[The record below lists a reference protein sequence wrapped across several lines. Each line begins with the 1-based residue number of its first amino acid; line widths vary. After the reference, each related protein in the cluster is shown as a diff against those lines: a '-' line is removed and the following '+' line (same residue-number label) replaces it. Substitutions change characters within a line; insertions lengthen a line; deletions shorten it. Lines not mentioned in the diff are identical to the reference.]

1 MPALNP
7 TTLAAL
13 QATAKSPQRKRPR
26 PTKVAE
32 SNANEALSEC
42 LWLGIEL
49 PFLSVELARDQEQID
64 SPIAVYHDVANHP
77 VIYQA
82 CPKAAQ
88 YGVSAGMKLSAAR
101 ALCHDLHSALR
112 QADQEQKA
120 LQAIAKKLWSVSDQ
134 LQLTESG
141 LCLEIGRSRSLFGNI
156 QQAQQQAIQHCSPF
170 TLVSSLAPSPLAA
183 SLISQLGYELKI
195 CNERSLR
202 RWINQ
207 LPLSALQNPVS
218 EKRLAKLG
226 LSNLGELQRLPRPDL
241 TRRFGREVV
250 ARLDALV
257 QQRLPSQQ
265 LYSPPAF
272 YSQNLELACEIDGG
286 DILLTACATLL
297 NQFAQTLREKA
308 ANSSAFTIRLFHL
321 HHPASV
327 LSLSF
332 LQASNHSEHWQKVVN
347 EKLDRLDL
355 PAKVISLELSSEHIA
370 HAQTGNV
377 DLFSASA
384 GKRKSLPQTLE
395 FVGARLGRNA
405 IRRPAWNADHRPE
418 KAAAFESISIKTTSF
433 NGGQQDR
440 PAFLYPKAIGLKR
453 APQKMGLEIFG
464 KAERIQS
471 GWWDQ
476 QAIERDYYHAR
487 DRHGRIIW
495 LYREKQGWFAQGLFS

>member
-1 MPALNP
+1 MPALKP

-13 QATAKSPQRKRPR
+13 QATAKPPQRKRPS
-26 PTKVAE
+26 PAKTLDNTT
-32 SNANEALSEC
+32 SEALSES

-49 PFLSVELARDQEQID
+49 PFLAVEITQEQEQID
-64 SPIAVYHDVANHP
+64 TATAVYHDVAGHP
-77 VIYQA
+77 IIYQA
-82 CPKAAQ
+82 CPKAQ
-88 YGVSAGMKLSAAR
+88 QHGVVAGMKLSAAR
-101 ALCHDLHSALR
+101 ALCHDLHSAQRLP
-112 QADQEQKA
+112 DQEQKA
-120 LQAIAKKLWSVSDQ
+120 LQAIAKKLWSVTNQ

-141 LCLEIGRSRSLFGNI
+141 LCLEIGRSRKLFGDI
-156 QQAQQQAIQHCSPF
+156 QQAQKQAILQCSPF

-183 SLISQLGYELKI
+183 SLISQLGYELQI

-207 LPLSALQNPVS
+207 LPLSALQNPKS

-226 LSNLGELQRLPRPDL
+226 LTNLGELLRLPRPDL
-241 TRRFGREVV
+241 SRRFGRDVL

-265 LYSPPAF
+265 LYTPPAY
-272 YSQNLELACEIDGG
+272 YSQSLELACEIDGG
-286 DILLTACATLL
+286 DILLNACSTLL
-297 NQFAQTLREKA
+297 DQFAKTLREKA
-308 ANSSAFTIRLFHL
+308 ANSSVFSIRLFHL

-355 PAKVISLELSSEHIA
+355 PAKVISLELSSEHIV
-370 HAQTGNV
+370 HAQAGNV

-395 FVGARLGRNA
+395 FVGARLGNNS
-405 IRRPAWNADHRPE
+405 IQRPAWYPDHRPE
-418 KAAAFESISIKTTSF
+418 KATGLESVATKTALFSG
-433 NGGQQDR
+433 NKLER
-440 PAFLYPKAIGLKR
+440 PAFLYRKAIGLKR
-453 APQKMGLEIFG
+453 SPQKMGLEIFG
-464 KAERIQS
+464 KPERIQS

-476 QAIERDYYHAR
+476 QPIERDYYHAR
-487 DRHGRIIW
+487 DRHGRQIW
-495 LYREKQGWFAQGLFS
+495 LYRENQGWFVQGLFS